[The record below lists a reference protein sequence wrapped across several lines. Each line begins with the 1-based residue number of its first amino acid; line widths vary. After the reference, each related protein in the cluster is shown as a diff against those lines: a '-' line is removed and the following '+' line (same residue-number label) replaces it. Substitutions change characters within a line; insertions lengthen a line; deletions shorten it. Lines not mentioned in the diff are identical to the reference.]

1 MAQVGGGKSGKREAS
16 FDLNL
21 VPFIDLMSVMI
32 TFLLITAVWT
42 QVSMIKLGSSIYGKQ
57 NTEETPPPPPRAD
70 VPFRL
75 DVKET
80 GYRIIIGDPAKGAS
94 RTYTINKVNGEYD
107 MPELEKKLSDIKQ
120 AYPDKVDAVITVE
133 EQLKYDYLIQGM
145 DALLHSGFPA
155 VSVATGGAQ

>member
-1 MAQVGGGKSGKREAS
+1 MAQVDDGGGNKRAAS

-57 NTEETPPPPPRAD
+57 NTEETPPPPPNAD
-70 VPFRL
+70 VPLRL

-80 GYRIIIGDPAKGAS
+80 GYRLVVGNPLKG
-94 RTYTINKVNGEYD
+94 TTENTMINKVNGEYD
-107 MPELEKKLSDIKQ
+107 KEELKKKLEAVKQ

-133 EQLKYDYLIQGM
+133 EQLKYDFLIQGM
-145 DALLHSGFPA
+145 DVLLQSGFPA
-155 VSVATGGAQ
+155 VSVATGGAE

>member
-1 MAQVGGGKSGKREAS
+1 MAQVGDSSSGGKRASS

-57 NTEETPPPPPRAD
+57 NTDETPPPPPNAD

-75 DVKET
+75 DVKEV
-80 GYRIIIGDPAKGAS
+80 GYRIIIGKQ
-94 RTYTINKVNGEYD
+94 TYNIAKVNGEYD
-107 MPELEKKLSDIKQ
+107 RAELKSKLESIKL
-120 AYPDKVDAVITVE
+120 AYPDKVDAVVTAE
-133 EQLKYDYLIQGM
+133 EQLKYEYLIHGM
-145 DALLHSGFPA
+145 DALLQAGFPA
-155 VSVATGGAQ
+155 VSVATGGAE